1 MEQTIVL
8 NGIEYILI
16 PKANVNEIKQQE
28 TTSQRVA
35 DTPIEEDI
43 LSDFLDNSP
52 VNTISSPKE
61 QVAQEDKP
69 TMPTEENVMIV
80 DATKTDFPMA
90 PSRKYDYRER
100 FVRHELTPADVV
112 NQNRFNPRLVRDFKE
127 TDDLIR
133 RLDGGKDPDKISY
146 GFYGPGIEV
155 DIV

>member
-16 PKANVNEIKQQE
+16 PKANANEIKQQK
-28 TTSQRVA
+28 TTSQKVD

-43 LSDFLDNSP
+43 LADFLGDAP
-52 VNTISSPKE
+52 TNTVPSVEEKN
-61 QVAQEDKP
+61 VQEEKP
-69 TMPTEENVMIV
+69 IMQTEENVMIV